1 MAVSAEAYAC
11 VETYS
16 PRHVTLHRNHAIMP
30 VITDRPLC
38 GSAGELKLQFT
49 VVAVWGS
56 VLCDIGGIEVREQT
70 GVTSYLLY
78 M

>member
-1 MAVSAEAYAC
+1 MPLKTRSAWSQA
-11 VETYS
+11 
-16 PRHVTLHRNHAIMP
+16 
-30 VITDRPLC
+30 DRPLC